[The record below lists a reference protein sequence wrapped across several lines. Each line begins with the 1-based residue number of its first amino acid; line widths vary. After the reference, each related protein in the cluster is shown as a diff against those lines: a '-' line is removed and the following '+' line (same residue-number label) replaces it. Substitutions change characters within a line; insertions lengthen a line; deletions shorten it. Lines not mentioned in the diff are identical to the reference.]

1 MKSDSHRNE
10 RELTHPVSEHPDRQP
25 ANISHG
31 DGLPHHHTHPSVERR
46 FNREA
51 EPVEVHH
58 YKAEPH
64 DPAVTGREH
73 RERLERH
80 ARRH

>member
-1 MKSDSHRNE
+1 MKSDSHRE
-10 RELTHPVSEHPDRQP
+10 KSKLTHPISEHPDGQP

-31 DGLPHHHTHPSVERR
+31 DGLPHHHVHPSVERR

-51 EPVEVHH
+51 EAIEVTHH
-58 YKAEPH
+58 QPEPP
-64 DPAVTGREH
+64 DDAAAQH

-80 ARRH
+80 GRKG